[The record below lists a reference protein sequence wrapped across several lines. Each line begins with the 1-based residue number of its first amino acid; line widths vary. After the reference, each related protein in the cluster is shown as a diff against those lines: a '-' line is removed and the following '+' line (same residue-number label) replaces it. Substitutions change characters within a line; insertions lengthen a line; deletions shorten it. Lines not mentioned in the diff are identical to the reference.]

1 MYYYEYCNPSI
12 LVQIFISILYGPLQY
27 VMVVIYFE
35 GKHVMCEKPL
45 TLSVSETK
53 DCYELAKK
61 QKKILFCAYNRYSSL
76 II

>member
-1 MYYYEYCNPSI
+1 
-12 LVQIFISILYGPLQY
+12 
-27 VMVVIYFE
+27 MVVIYFE

-45 TLSVSETK
+45 TLTVSETK

-76 II
+76 IT